1 MQFQLYAC
9 ENIKI
14 LLPLPRF
21 ILLPFHLHEYLLHGI
36 LDTQISLLCLY
47 RQFIINN
54 SEFMTILIF
63 VIRRGVGR
71 NFFKNFIFV
80 LLNEFYTG
88 KMYIYI

>member
-1 MQFQLYAC
+1 MHA
-9 ENIKI
+9 KI
-14 LLPLPRF
+14 LKFYFPSPVLPSCPF
-21 ILLPFHLHEYLLHGI
+21 IYTNI
-36 LDTQISLLCLY
+36 YYTVYNDTQISLLCLY